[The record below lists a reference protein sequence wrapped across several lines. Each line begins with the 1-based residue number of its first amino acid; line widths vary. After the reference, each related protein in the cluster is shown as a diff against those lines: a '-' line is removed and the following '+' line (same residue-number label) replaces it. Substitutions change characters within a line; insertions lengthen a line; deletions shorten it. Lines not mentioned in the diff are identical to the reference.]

1 MKDGETD
8 RKTETQATW
17 RKKKP
22 WKEIKKKNKLFK
34 TLFKLNTL
42 GKTAEDKVFMKQDH
56 NAAKRTT
63 PKTNK
68 KNIQK
73 LEM

>member
-42 GKTAEDKVFMKQDH
+42 
-56 NAAKRTT
+56 
-63 PKTNK
+63 
-68 KNIQK
+68 
-73 LEM
+73 